1 MPTLFTYQKKDK
13 LKSRKQTQF
22 LFANGQSIH
31 VAPIRLIYSIEQAV
45 HHTPVSLLD
54 KIGPAGVLQVGVSA
68 PTRYFRKAVMRNRVK
83 RLLRE
88 SYRLEKPYFLS
99 QCAIAHKRI
108 NVFILYTNAQ
118 VETQI
123 EIQQKVR
130 TALTQ
135 LAKKINAIV

>member
-1 MPTLFTYQKKDK
+1 VPTLFTYQKKDK

-22 LFANGQSIH
+22 LFSNGQSIH
-31 VAPIRLIYSIEQAV
+31 VAPIRLIYTIEQATR
-45 HHTPVSLLD
+45 HTPVSALD
-54 KIGPAGVLQVGVSA
+54 IIDAAGVLQVGVSA

-88 SYRLEKPYFLS
+88 AYRLEKPYFLS
-99 QCAIAHKRI
+99 QCDIAGKRV
-108 NVFILYTNAQ
+108 NVFLLYTNAQ

-123 EIQQKVR
+123 EVQQKVR

>member
-22 LFANGQSIH
+22 LFSNGQSIH
-31 VAPIRLIYSIEQAV
+31 VAPVRLIYTIEQSV
-45 HHTPVSLLD
+45 DHTPMSTSD
-54 KIGPAGVLQVGVSA
+54 SIGAMGVLQVGVSA

-88 SYRLEKPYFLS
+88 AYRLEKPYFLS
-99 QCAIAHKRI
+99 QCTIANKRI
-108 NVFILYTNAQ
+108 NVFILYTHAQ
-118 VETQI
+118 VESQT

-130 TALTQ
+130 TAFSQ